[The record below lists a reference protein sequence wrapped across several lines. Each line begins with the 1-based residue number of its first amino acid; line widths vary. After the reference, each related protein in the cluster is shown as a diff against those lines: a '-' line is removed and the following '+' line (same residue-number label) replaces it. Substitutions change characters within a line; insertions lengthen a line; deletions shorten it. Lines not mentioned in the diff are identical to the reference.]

1 MTLIMSIVISITFL
15 IVRLLPGD
23 PILLVVGDRPTLEQ
37 IEKAQNDHGFNK
49 PLHKQYI
56 SFLKKTISL
65 DLGVSLRTKQPVLDE
80 INKRFPATF

>member
-37 IEKAQNDHGFNK
+37 IEKAQNDYGFNE

-56 SFLKKTISL
+56 SF
-65 DLGVSLRTKQPVLDE
+65 
-80 INKRFPATF
+80 

>member
-56 SFLKKTISL
+56 SFLEKTHDIETEL
-65 DLGVSLRTKQPVLDE
+65 
-80 INKRFPATF
+80 INKNKQSIEK